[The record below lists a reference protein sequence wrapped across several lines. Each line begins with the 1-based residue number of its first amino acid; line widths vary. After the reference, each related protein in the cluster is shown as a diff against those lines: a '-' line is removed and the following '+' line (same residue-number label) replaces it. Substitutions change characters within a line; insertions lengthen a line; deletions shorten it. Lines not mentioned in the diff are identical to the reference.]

1 MALPKI
7 DKLSNEPTVSE
18 NDSKAVQQEILKL
31 GQSIQKSS
39 SVGLQAAT
47 QAVIGNVPEMIRDL
61 TDDIKSGSIN
71 NFATAMNKLISLTE
85 DLGINLRDYNEELAD
100 TVDRFTGDQAKLQEE
115 LGKLREQGIK
125 AEIDGDTGRLKI
137 LTQNDIIEY
146 NKQREVNNQ
155 SIQNNREQ
163 IEQRLKLLNLTD
175 EELKAKEKNRDEIET
190 EIKSRADANKKLEE
204 SNQGIEEK
212 TGTTA
217 DTGRDQGGFGKFQEL
232 KEAFMIIPDTI
243 GEAMTSFS
251 KAGKGVFTGLT
262 SLFTKGGLAKAF
274 KGLVNFFKTARI
286 MIAAAFL
293 LVVAAIQFVAERI
306 DKIADFFVKIWN
318 KITGFFAAIG
328 EWFSDS
334 WLGKKLGLGKAEADE
349 DEKVSNMKAK
359 SYDNMDDGTYAIGN
373 DGADIKD
380 NNVDEFLSQ
389 SKDASAAPAVG
400 HDGKIYQPGEEGY
413 ENAKSNRTQ
422 DTQSYLED
430 SNSVNEKL
438 SIKDLTGNQV
448 GDGETSSLLKEL
460 NGESDKVSSNNVVNI
475 QNNSNVN
482 SSQSNASNVSG
493 FIDHEPDTSF
503 KYVRRSNGDEYI

>member
-1 MALPKI
+1 MALPKL
-7 DKLSNEPTVSE
+7 DKLGTDEATSKAQEVEVKKLYESIKNSYSDGMKAANQATVSE
-18 NDSKAVQQEILKL
+18 LPK
-31 GQSIQKSS
+31 
-39 SVGLQAAT
+39 
-47 QAVIGNVPEMIRDL
+47 MIKEL
-61 TDDIKSGSIN
+61 TDDIKSGSID
-71 NFATAMNKLISLTE
+71 NFSTAINKLVKLT
-85 DLGINLRDYNEELAD
+85 DTLGINLRDYNEDLANTVDKFTKKQASLEDQLAD
-100 TVDRFTGDQAKLQEE
+100 Y
-115 LGKLREQGIK
+115 REKGFQ
-125 AEIDGDTGRLKI
+125 AEIRNNAVVL
-137 LTQNDIIEY
+137 LT
-146 NKQREVNNQ
+146 QREVFALQKEYKENESKILSSTVERVELQ
-155 SIQNNREQ
+155 KGYDAI
-163 IEQRLKLLNLTD
+163 TD
-175 EELKAKEKNRDEIET
+175 KEITKKKTAQDNIIAKET
-190 EIKSRADANKKLEE
+190 EIVELREK
-204 SNQGIEEK
+204 NQDIEKK
-212 TGTTA
+212 TGMTA
-217 DTGRDQGGFGKFQEL
+217 DTGRNEDQGFGKFQEL

-243 GEAMTSFS
+243 GDAMTSFS

>member
-1 MALPKI
+1 MALPKL
-7 DKLSNEPTVSE
+7 DKLGTDEATSKAQEVEVKKLYESIKNSYSDGMKAANQATVSE
-18 NDSKAVQQEILKL
+18 LPK
-31 GQSIQKSS
+31 
-39 SVGLQAAT
+39 
-47 QAVIGNVPEMIRDL
+47 MIKEL
-61 TDDIKSGSIN
+61 TDDIKSGSID
-71 NFATAMNKLISLTE
+71 NFSTAINKLVKLT
-85 DLGINLRDYNEELAD
+85 DTLGINLRDYNEDLANTVDEFTKRQRTLEDQLAD
-100 TVDRFTGDQAKLQEE
+100 Y
-115 LGKLREQGIK
+115 REKGFQ
-125 AEIDGDTGRLKI
+125 AEIRNNAVVL
-137 LTQNDIIEY
+137 LT
-146 NKQREVNNQ
+146 QREVFALQKEYKENESKILSSTVERVELQ
-155 SIQNNREQ
+155 KGYDAI
-163 IEQRLKLLNLTD
+163 TD
-175 EELKAKEKNRDEIET
+175 KEITKKKTAQDNIIAKET
-190 EIKSRADANKKLEE
+190 EIVELREK
-204 SNQGIEEK
+204 NQDIEKK
-212 TGTTA
+212 TGMTA
-217 DTGRDQGGFGKFQEL
+217 DTGRSEDQGFGKFQEL

-243 GEAMTSFS
+243 GDAMTSFS

>member
-1 MALPKI
+1 MALPKL
-7 DKLSNEPTVSE
+7 DKLGTDEAT
-18 NDSKAVQQEILKL
+18 SKAQEVEVKKL
-31 GQSIQKSS
+31 YESIKNSYS
-39 SVGLQAAT
+39 DGMKAANQAT
-47 QAVIGNVPEMIRDL
+47 ISELPKMIKEL
-61 TDDIKSGSIN
+61 TDEVKSGSID
-71 NFATAMNKLISLTE
+71 NFSTAINKLVKLT
-85 DLGINLRDYNEELAD
+85 DTLGINLRDYNEDLAD
-100 TVDRFTGDQAKLQEE
+100 TVDRFTKKQASLEDKLADY
-115 LGKLREQGIK
+115 REKGFQ
-125 AEIDGDTGRLKI
+125 AEIRNNAVVL
-137 LTQNDIIEY
+137 LT
-146 NKQREVNNQ
+146 QREVFALQKEYKVNEKEITSKTLERVQ
-155 SIQNNREQ
+155 LQKALDEADVKGADKRVIAQKD
-163 IEQRLKLLNLTD
+163 IEQNEKDISKLKEDN
-175 EELKAKEKNRDEIET
+175 EKIE
-190 EIKSRADANKKLEE
+190 K
-204 SNQGIEEK
+204 K
-212 TGTTA
+212 TGMTA
-217 DTGRDQGGFGKFQEL
+217 NTGRGDQGFGKFQEL

-251 KAGKGVFTGLT
+251 KAGKGVFKGFT
-262 SLFTKGGLAKAF
+262 SLFQAGGLKKAF

-286 MIAAAFL
+286 MIAAVFL

-318 KITGFFAAIG
+318 KITGFFKAIG
-328 EWFSDS
+328 EWFSNS
-334 WLGKKLGLGKAEADE
+334 WLGKKLGLGKDDDGETDKRT
-349 DEKVSNMKAK
+349 EKLKAK
-359 SYDNMDDGTYAIGN
+359 SYDNMDDGTYAVGN

-413 ENAKSNRTQ
+413 ENAKSNRSQ

-475 QNNSNVN
+475 QNNSSVN
-482 SSQSNASNVSG
+482 SSQSSASNVSG

>member
-1 MALPKI
+1 MALPKL
-7 DKLSNEPTVSE
+7 DKLGTDEAT
-18 NDSKAVQQEILKL
+18 SKAQEVEVKKL
-31 GQSIQKSS
+31 YESIKNSYS
-39 SVGLQAAT
+39 DGMKAANQAT
-47 QAVIGNVPEMIRDL
+47 ISELPKMIKEL
-61 TDDIKSGSIN
+61 TDDIKSGSID
-71 NFATAMNKLISLTE
+71 NFSTAINKLVKLT
-85 DLGINLRDYNEELAD
+85 DTLGINLRDYNEDLANTVDKFTKKQASLEDQLAD
-100 TVDRFTGDQAKLQEE
+100 YREKGFQAEIRNNAVVLLTQREVFALQKEYKENESKILSSTVDRVELQKGYDAITDTEITKKKKAQENIIAK
-115 LGKLREQGIK
+115 
-125 AEIDGDTGRLKI
+125 
-137 LTQNDIIEY
+137 
-146 NKQREVNNQ
+146 
-155 SIQNNREQ
+155 
-163 IEQRLKLLNLTD
+163 
-175 EELKAKEKNRDEIET
+175 ET
-190 EIKSRADANKKLEE
+190 EIVELREK
-204 SNQGIEEK
+204 NQDIEKK
-212 TGTTA
+212 TGMTA
-217 DTGRDQGGFGKFQEL
+217 DTGRNEDQGFGKFQEL

-243 GEAMTSFS
+243 GDAMTSFS

>member
-1 MALPKI
+1 MALPKL
-7 DKLSNEPTVSE
+7 DKLGTDEATSKAQEVEVKKLYESIKNSYSDGMKAANQATVSE
-18 NDSKAVQQEILKL
+18 LPK
-31 GQSIQKSS
+31 
-39 SVGLQAAT
+39 
-47 QAVIGNVPEMIRDL
+47 MIKEL
-61 TDDIKSGSIN
+61 TDDIKSGSID
-71 NFATAMNKLISLTE
+71 NFSTAINKLVKLT
-85 DLGINLRDYNEELAD
+85 DTLGINLRDYNEDLAD
-100 TVDRFTGDQAKLQEE
+100 TVDRFTKKQASLEDKLADY
-115 LGKLREQGIK
+115 REKGFQ
-125 AEIDGDTGRLKI
+125 AEIRNNAVVL
-137 LTQNDIIEY
+137 LT
-146 NKQREVNNQ
+146 QREVFALQKEYKVNEKEITSKTLERVQ
-155 SIQNNREQ
+155 LQKALDEADVKGADKRVIAQKD
-163 IEQRLKLLNLTD
+163 IEQNEKDISKLKEDN
-175 EELKAKEKNRDEIET
+175 EKIE
-190 EIKSRADANKKLEE
+190 K
-204 SNQGIEEK
+204 K
-212 TGTTA
+212 TGMTA
-217 DTGRDQGGFGKFQEL
+217 NTGRGDQGFGKFQEL

-251 KAGKGVFTGLT
+251 KAGKGVFKGFT
-262 SLFTKGGLAKAF
+262 SLFQAGGLKKAF

-286 MIAAAFL
+286 MIAAVFL

-318 KITGFFAAIG
+318 KITGFFKAIG
-328 EWFSDS
+328 EWFSNS
-334 WLGKKLGLGKAEADE
+334 WLGKKLGLGKDDDGETDKRT
-349 DEKVSNMKAK
+349 EKLKAK
-359 SYDNMDDGTYAIGN
+359 SYDNMDDGTYAVGN

-413 ENAKSNRTQ
+413 ENAKSNRSQ

-475 QNNSNVN
+475 QNNSSVN
-482 SSQSNASNVSG
+482 SSQSSASNVSG

>member
-1 MALPKI
+1 MALPKL
-7 DKLSNEPTVSE
+7 DKLGTDEAT
-18 NDSKAVQQEILKL
+18 SKAQEVEVKKL
-31 GQSIQKSS
+31 YESIKNSYS
-39 SVGLQAAT
+39 DGMKAANQAT
-47 QAVIGNVPEMIRDL
+47 ISELPKMIKEL
-61 TDDIKSGSIN
+61 TDDIKSGSID
-71 NFATAMNKLISLTE
+71 NFSTAINKLVKLT
-85 DLGINLRDYNEELAD
+85 DTLGINLRDYNEDLANTVDKFTKKQASLEDQLAD
-100 TVDRFTGDQAKLQEE
+100 Y
-115 LGKLREQGIK
+115 REKGFQ
-125 AEIDGDTGRLKI
+125 AEIRNNAVVL
-137 LTQNDIIEY
+137 LT
-146 NKQREVNNQ
+146 QREVFALQKEYKENESKILSSTVERVELQ
-155 SIQNNREQ
+155 KGYDAI
-163 IEQRLKLLNLTD
+163 TD
-175 EELKAKEKNRDEIET
+175 KEITKKKTAQDNIIAKET
-190 EIKSRADANKKLEE
+190 EIVELREK
-204 SNQGIEEK
+204 NQDIEKK
-212 TGTTA
+212 TGMTA
-217 DTGRDQGGFGKFQEL
+217 DTGRNEDQGFGKFQEL

-243 GEAMTSFS
+243 GDAMTSFS

>member
-1 MALPKI
+1 MALPKL
-7 DKLSNEPTVSE
+7 DKLGTDEAT
-18 NDSKAVQQEILKL
+18 SKAQEVEVKKL
-31 GQSIQKSS
+31 YESIKNSYS
-39 SVGLQAAT
+39 DGMKATNQAT
-47 QAVIGNVPEMIRDL
+47 ISELPKMIKEL
-61 TDDIKSGSIN
+61 TDEVKSGSID
-71 NFATAMNKLISLTE
+71 NFSTAINKLVKLT
-85 DLGINLRDYNEELAD
+85 DTLGINLRDYNEDLAD
-100 TVDRFTGDQAKLQEE
+100 TVDRFTKKQASLEDQLADY
-115 LGKLREQGIK
+115 REKGFQ
-125 AEIDGDTGRLKI
+125 AEIRNNAVVL
-137 LTQNDIIEY
+137 LT
-146 NKQREVNNQ
+146 QREVFALQKEYKVNEKEITSKTLERVQ
-155 SIQNNREQ
+155 LQKALDEADVKGADKRVIAQKD
-163 IEQRLKLLNLTD
+163 IEQNEKDISKLKEDN
-175 EELKAKEKNRDEIET
+175 EKIE
-190 EIKSRADANKKLEE
+190 K
-204 SNQGIEEK
+204 K
-212 TGTTA
+212 TGMTA
-217 DTGRDQGGFGKFQEL
+217 DTGRNEDQGFGKFQEL

-243 GEAMTSFS
+243 GDAMTSFS

-286 MIAAAFL
+286 MIAAVFL

-318 KITGFFAAIG
+318 KITGFFKAIG
-328 EWFSDS
+328 EWFSNS
-334 WLGKKLGLGKAEADE
+334 WLGKKLGLGKDDDGETDKRT
-349 DEKVSNMKAK
+349 EKLKAK
-359 SYDNMDDGTYAIGN
+359 SYDNMDDGTYAVGN

-413 ENAKSNRTQ
+413 ENAKSNRSQ

-475 QNNSNVN
+475 QNNSSVN
-482 SSQSNASNVSG
+482 SSQSSASNVSG

>member
-1 MALPKI
+1 MALPKL
-7 DKLSNEPTVSE
+7 DKLGTDEAT
-18 NDSKAVQQEILKL
+18 SKAQEVEVKKL
-31 GQSIQKSS
+31 YESIKNSYS
-39 SVGLQAAT
+39 DGMKAANQAT
-47 QAVIGNVPEMIRDL
+47 ISELPKMIKEL
-61 TDDIKSGSIN
+61 TDDIKSGSID
-71 NFATAMNKLISLTE
+71 NFSTAINKLVKLT
-85 DLGINLRDYNEELAD
+85 DTLGINLRDYNEDLANTVDKFTKKQASLEDQLAD
-100 TVDRFTGDQAKLQEE
+100 YREKGFQAEIRNNAVVLLTQREVFALQKEYKENESKILSSTVDRVELQKGYDAITDKEITKKKTAQDNIIAK
-115 LGKLREQGIK
+115 
-125 AEIDGDTGRLKI
+125 
-137 LTQNDIIEY
+137 
-146 NKQREVNNQ
+146 
-155 SIQNNREQ
+155 
-163 IEQRLKLLNLTD
+163 
-175 EELKAKEKNRDEIET
+175 ET
-190 EIKSRADANKKLEE
+190 EIVELREK
-204 SNQGIEEK
+204 NQDIEKK
-212 TGTTA
+212 TGMTA
-217 DTGRDQGGFGKFQEL
+217 DTGRNEDQGFGKFQEL

-243 GEAMTSFS
+243 GDAMTSFS